1 MQGFERVW
9 GILALMSTTL
19 FAIKLIKA
27 LKSVVEEPAAVGTSG
42 DVIEL
47 IVSIVWHSVKS

>member
-27 LKSVVEEPAAVGTSG
+27 LKSVVEEPAAVGKSG

-47 IVSIVWHSVKS
+47 MVSNRNFGIL